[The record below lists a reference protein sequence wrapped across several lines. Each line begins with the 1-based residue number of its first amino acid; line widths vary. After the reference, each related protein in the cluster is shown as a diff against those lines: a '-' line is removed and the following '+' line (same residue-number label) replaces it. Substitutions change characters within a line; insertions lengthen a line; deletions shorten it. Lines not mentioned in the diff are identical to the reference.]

1 MCLKATNGCGPR
13 VAQKDRGYP
22 ALARN
27 PISSLPLIQLSHIPC
42 VPGWAAPTFLW
53 CGLRLR
59 RLADFGDNEGVF
71 ALTAGEH
78 DMVAGVAQVGVGFA

>member
-1 MCLKATNGCGPR
+1 MAVDPELHRRTEGTQLWLETPPVLSLSSN
-13 VAQKDRGYP
+13 YP
-22 ALARN
+22 IY
-27 PISSLPLIQLSHIPC
+27 P

-78 DMVAGVAQVGVGFA
+78 DMVAGVAQVGVGFT